1 MPPRRSNRDRIVRD
15 RVVEEIKGLKPRNSA
30 GRNVPVAIGVG
41 VALGALVI
49 ICLLL
54 GSMAWN
60 VMVAV
65 AAALATW
72 EVGERLKESDWQV
85 PRPVLI
91 IGGQLMIWLSVA
103 WGVVGLAMGL
113 IFTLMVLLVSRLF
126 LHGNQEA
133 PRNWLRD
140 VSVACFVLL
149 WIPLCIAL
157 AARLSEMDNPWGVD
171 PRLVIVTFMLGV
183 VANDVGGY
191 VAGVFFG
198 KHPMAPR
205 VSPKKSWEGF
215 GGSMLL
221 GAAVGIGNAIFL
233 LHAPWWQGLLLG
245 IVLVVAATLGDLVES
260 QFKRDLGIKDMSSLL
275 PGHGG
280 LMDRLDGMLPAAAM
294 TWLLLRFLI
303 LV

>member
-54 GSMAWN
+54 GAMAWN

-215 GGSMLL
+215 AGSMLL

-294 TWLLLRFLI
+294 TWLLLRFFI
-303 LV
+303 LF